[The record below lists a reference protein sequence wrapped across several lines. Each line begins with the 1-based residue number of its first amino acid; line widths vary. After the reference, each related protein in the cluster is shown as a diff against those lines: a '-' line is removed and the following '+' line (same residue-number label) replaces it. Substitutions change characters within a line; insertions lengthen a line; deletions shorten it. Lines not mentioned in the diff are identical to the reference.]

1 MNITEQASSK
11 AEKYIYSRDHFRKL
25 AQHNFL
31 AFNEH
36 ANLLVALI
44 NELVSSMTLFVSGKS
59 FREIENGLYL
69 ADLMVSFCRSHFIAS
84 DLILG
89 GELVEGA
96 VIVRKQM
103 ELLARVNELSAG
115 LDIDKLVRRTPNIK
129 HLKTGLNRL
138 YSEYSEISHS
148 ASPKVMQILGRKEL
162 NEGTYTP
169 LYPEFQENAY
179 VSMQHLVMTA
189 LEYYVWCAN
198 FLIDNFPEYDATY
211 DSVVFNKA
219 YEQHQKVFTGAPIS
233 ELGT

>member
-1 MNITEQASSK
+1 MNMNKQKSSK
-11 AEKYIYSRDHFRKL
+11 ATKYIYSRDHFRKL

-36 ANLLVALI
+36 ANLLVVLT
-44 NELVSSMTLFVSGKS
+44 NELVASMTLFVSGKS

-96 VIVRKQM
+96 VILRKQL

-115 LDIDKLVRRTPNIK
+115 LDIDKLVRKTPNIK

-162 NEGTYTP
+162 EEGTYTP
-169 LYPEFQENAY
+169 LYPEFQKNAY
-179 VSMQHLVMTA
+179 VSMQHLVITA

-211 DSVVFNKA
+211 DSVLFKKA
-219 YEQHQKVFTGAPIS
+219 YEQHQKIFTGVSVS

>member
-89 GELVEGA
+89 GELVEA
-96 VIVRKQM
+96 DDRDRK
-103 ELLARVNELSAG
+103 
-115 LDIDKLVRRTPNIK
+115 
-129 HLKTGLNRL
+129 
-138 YSEYSEISHS
+138 
-148 ASPKVMQILGRKEL
+148 
-162 NEGTYTP
+162 
-169 LYPEFQENAY
+169 
-179 VSMQHLVMTA
+179 
-189 LEYYVWCAN
+189 
-198 FLIDNFPEYDATY
+198 
-211 DSVVFNKA
+211 SVV
-219 YEQHQKVFTGAPIS
+219 
-233 ELGT
+233 